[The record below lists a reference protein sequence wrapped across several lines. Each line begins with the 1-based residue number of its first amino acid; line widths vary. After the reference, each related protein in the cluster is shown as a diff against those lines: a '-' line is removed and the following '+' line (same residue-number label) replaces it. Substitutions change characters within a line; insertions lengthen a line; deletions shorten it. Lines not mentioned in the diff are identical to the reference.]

1 LDKNVPYIYIY
12 IYIYMYM
19 YKNNL
24 ETYKDNKYFEYLLL
38 LLLLLLFKK
47 FIKFDQFYVHII
59 TLDKKTR
66 LHKD

>member
-1 LDKNVPYIYIY
+1 
-12 IYIYMYM
+12 MYM